1 MKDGLWAFACCAP
14 PIYVNFITSDH
25 GSMENG
31 SLQKG
36 AFFLLFLYDY
46 WKMDDKGIS
55 AWQVTI
61 ASRPPD
67 GKTGT
72 IAT

>member
-1 MKDGLWAFACCAP
+1 
-14 PIYVNFITSDH
+14 
-25 GSMENG
+25 MENG